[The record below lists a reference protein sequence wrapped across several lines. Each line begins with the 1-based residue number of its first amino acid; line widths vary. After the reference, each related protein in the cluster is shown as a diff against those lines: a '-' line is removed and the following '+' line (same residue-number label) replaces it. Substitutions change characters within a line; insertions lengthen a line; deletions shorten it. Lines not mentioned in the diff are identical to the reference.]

1 MTVARLQYNNVSGT
15 TSNQPGVQ
23 IRQPGFGN
31 TSTVEWLDSS
41 RLSYSV
47 YLISSCVVIDFYP
60 SIQSMGGILSLLS
73 VSLVTVFST
82 GISPI
87 GMKFGTR
94 NRHYPRNSEILGVIP
109 QG

>member
-1 MTVARLQYNNVSGT
+1 MCNSLIDHICDLNTLYVTELARLQYNNASGE

-47 YLISSCVVIDFYP
+47 YLISYFSCTVKDF
-60 SIQSMGGILSLLS
+60 
-73 VSLVTVFST
+73 
-82 GISPI
+82 
-87 GMKFGTR
+87 
-94 NRHYPRNSEILGVIP
+94 
-109 QG
+109 

>member
-1 MTVARLQYNNVSGT
+1 MSARLQYNNMSGR

-47 YLISSCVVIDFYP
+47 YLYLTVDLCCFWCCILIDICFVQFMLAY
-60 SIQSMGGILSLLS
+60 MCRLLVTFAS
-73 VSLVTVFST
+73 SLVST
-82 GISPI
+82 L
-87 GMKFGTR
+87 
-94 NRHYPRNSEILGVIP
+94 EIYLFIYHTTK
-109 QG
+109 